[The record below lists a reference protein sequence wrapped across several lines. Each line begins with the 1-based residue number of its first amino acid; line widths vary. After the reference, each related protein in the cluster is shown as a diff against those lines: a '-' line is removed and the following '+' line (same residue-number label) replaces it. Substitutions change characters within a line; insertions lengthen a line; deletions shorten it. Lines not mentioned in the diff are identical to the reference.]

1 MTKVFVD
8 GSGCLKYQILKY
20 FAHWIWN
27 ETEQINL
34 PQGRFTRRATR
45 VQTFLKAPCGGSQR
59 ATANNLPQ
67 PAEDGLT

>member
-27 ETEQINL
+27 ETEQIMPRGIL
-34 PQGRFTRRATR
+34 M
-45 VQTFLKAPCGGSQR
+45 FLFPWVDHVHTDILK
-59 ATANNLPQ
+59 
-67 PAEDGLT
+67 GLIYA